1 MCLIGFL
8 ERNFELSDMR
18 CNDLCTLQV
27 ASVRGMGSN
36 AHASGGGEADRDV
49 ALAIATPNPLA
60 ASKNSVTGSFAEPLD
75 EANEDV

>member
-8 ERNFELSDMR
+8 ERHFELSGMK

-36 AHASGGGEADRDV
+36 AHASGATDRDV

-60 ASKNSVTGSFAEPLD
+60 ASKNGVAGSLAEPPN
-75 EANEDV
+75 EATSNDDV